1 VEPTIP
7 LFWST
12 ISMNWPTTNGTDWIR
27 LTSYCALRSS
37 RFRFFY
43 SSLMYSSGMSRNSSC
58 RCNSFCRVYRSSSSI
73 SVPAITLVSGRNV
86 FTDITGAIPEDT
98 TPDISISESI
108 SPSLS
113 VTYGTFL
120 CFSLFFCLSCPRSAR
135 AILCKQQK
143 IPHKSRSKITQ
154 LSQQQTSAQAAHHR
168 ARKWTSVDDS
178 HLASSTDDR

>member
-12 ISMNWPTTNGTDWIR
+12 ISMNWPITNGTDWIR
-27 LTSYCALRSS
+27 LTSSCALRSS
-37 RFRFFY
+37 RFRFFC
-43 SSLMYSSGMSRNSSC
+43 SSIMYSSYMSANSSC
-58 RCNSFCRVYRSSSSI
+58 RCNSFCRVYRSSCFT

-98 TPDISISESI
+98 TPDISISGSI

-120 CFSLFFCLSCPRSAR
+120 CFSLCFCLSCPRSAC
-135 AILCKQQK
+135 AILCKQLK

-154 LSQQQTSAQAAHHR
+154 LSQRQTSAQAGSSS
-168 ARKWTSVDDS
+168 RKKVNCSGWFSFS
-178 HLASSTDDR
+178 LIHGW